1 MTGTKSLLGIA
12 LGVSI
17 AGVAVAQSTYPPAP
31 PTTQTKVEARTAEEA
46 RTQDAAR
53 RTGGNQ
59 EAEKAPTASQ
69 DTAMARLDTDKD
81 GRVSS
86 SEASA
91 DPTFDS
97 GFAAMDADG
106 DGYVTDAE
114 FHEKAKATSKPTK
127 P

>member
-31 PTTQTKVEARTAEEA
+31 PAPPTTQTKVEARTAEEA
-46 RTQDAAR
+46 RTQEATR

-69 DTAMARLDTDKD
+69 DTARR
-81 GRVSS
+81 GWI
-86 SEASA
+86 
-91 DPTFDS
+91 PTRT
-97 GFAAMDADG
+97 GA
-106 DGYVTDAE
+106 
-114 FHEKAKATSKPTK
+114 
-127 P
+127 

>member
-1 MTGTKSLLGIA
+1 MTGTKTLLGIA

-17 AGVAVAQSTYPPAP
+17 AGVAVAQSASPPET
-31 PTTQTKVEARTAEEA
+31 PTPQAKK
-46 RTQDAAR
+46 
-53 RTGGNQ
+53 TGGNQ
-59 EAEKAPTASQ
+59 EAVKAATPSP

-106 DGYVTDAE
+106 DGYVTDNE
-114 FHEKAKATSKPTK
+114 FHAKAKATSKPK
-127 P
+127 SP